1 MRRTLSRLPLALT
14 IGLLATGG
22 SPDTPTPTTLTLS
35 ADRGREIEDRDDDDD
50 HAPVTYAVIGDVPYG
65 TAAVAAFPTL
75 VGAINNDPAVSR
87 VIHVGDI
94 KGGSDLCSDL
104 SGMARQGVGVGTLS
118 LGARRVV
125 RKRGPMSGW

>member
-22 SPDTPTPTTLTLS
+22 SPDTPTPTTPTLS
-35 ADRGREIEDRDDDDD
+35 ADRGREIEDRDDDD
-50 HAPVTYAVIGDVPYG
+50 
-65 TAAVAAFPTL
+65 
-75 VGAINNDPAVSR
+75 DPAVSR

-125 RKRGPMSGW
+125 RKRGPMSGCPGDPPQ